1 MRKFL
6 MMAVLLFCMCLP
18 VIALRAQHAGY
29 KPVADM
35 ASFKEQFAAAAKQT
49 QSIKADFVQDKTLTL
64 LSEKIVSKGRFWF
77 KKDNLVRM
85 EYSQPYAYLV
95 IINKNNVLVKD
106 GQKENKISTK
116 SNKLFQQIN
125 RMMVDCVQ
133 GTALS
138 NPDFKVAVF
147 ENTGSYLVELQPV
160 AKGMKD
166 YFKNINIVLTR
177 KDYSVNRLEM
187 YEQSGDNTIISFT
200 NKELNASIADTLFTI
215 L

>member
-1 MRKFL
+1 MHKII
-6 MMAVLLFCMCLP
+6 LLLCLCAP
-18 VIALRAQHAGY
+18 TLWLQAQYPGY

-35 ASFKEQFAAAAKQT
+35 AAFKTQFTAATQQT
-49 QSIKADFVQDKTLTL
+49 QSIKSDFVQEKNLSM
-64 LSEKIVSKGRFWF
+64 LSEKITSKGKFWF

-85 EYSQPYAYLV
+85 EYNQPFQYLV
-95 IINKNNVLVKD
+95 IINNNNVFVKD

-147 ENTGSYLVELQPV
+147 ESAQGYLIELSPV

-166 YFKNINIVLTR
+166 YFKNINIILSK
-177 KDYSVNRLEM
+177 KDYSVSKLEM
-187 YEQSGDNTIISFT
+187 YEQSGDNTVISFI
-200 NKELNASIADTLFTI
+200 NKELNAVIADALFVI
-215 L
+215 N